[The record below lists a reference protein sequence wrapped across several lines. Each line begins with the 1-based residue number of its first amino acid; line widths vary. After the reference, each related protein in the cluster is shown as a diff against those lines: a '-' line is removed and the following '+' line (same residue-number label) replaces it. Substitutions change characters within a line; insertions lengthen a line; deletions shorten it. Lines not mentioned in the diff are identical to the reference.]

1 MAGPYGDSVHIRQ
14 LLNLVEDVSPSTAER
29 IDALNATVSSI
40 VEDELGRS
48 FGATATDTTVLFW
61 AENSDV
67 LVLPRPLRTITTVT
81 YGGIVTGSTMTGG
94 SVLTTDYWTPS
105 IVDQDGLIYA
115 LRMLSGV
122 WWGVGVPVT
131 ITGQWAATDA
141 DASVP
146 DDLVYAVDYL
156 VAEHFKIE
164 QASPAGFTGP
174 DGSTVPIR
182 NPWKAD
188 IWLKVKAK
196 YEVSN
201 RELVL

>member
-1 MAGPYGDSVHIRQ
+1 MAGPYGDSAHIRQ
-14 LLNLVEDVSPSTAER
+14 LLNLVDDTSSSTAER

-61 AENSDV
+61 SADSDV

-81 YGGIVTGSTMTGG
+81 VGGTVTGSTMTGG
-94 SVLTTDYWTPS
+94 NVLTTDYWTPS
-105 IVDQDGLIYA
+105 ITDQDGLIYA
-115 LRMLSGV
+115 LRLLSGG
-122 WWGVGVPVT
+122 WWGAGMPVT
-131 ITGQWAATDA
+131 VTGQWAATDA
-141 DASVP
+141 DALVP
-146 DDLVYAVDYL
+146 DDLKYAVDYL
-156 VAEHFKIE
+156 VSEHFKIE

-174 DGSTVPIR
+174 DGATVPIR

-188 IWLKVKAK
+188 IWLKVKDK